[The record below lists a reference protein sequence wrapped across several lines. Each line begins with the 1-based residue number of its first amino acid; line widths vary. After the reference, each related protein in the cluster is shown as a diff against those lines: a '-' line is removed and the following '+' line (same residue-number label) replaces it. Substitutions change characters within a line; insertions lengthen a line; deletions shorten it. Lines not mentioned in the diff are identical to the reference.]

1 MSPRKLKTKILNER
15 IAELEESLENEK
27 KNSEKILIQ
36 LKYARA
42 DLENLQK
49 RTQKTIDDAKNR
61 SNGRILYQ
69 LLPILD
75 ELDLAIKAGENLN
88 DDLIDG
94 VKMIRGK
101 LWKIL
106 DSMGITEI
114 EAFGHPF
121 NPNLHEAVLEVESS
135 EVKNGYILEELRK
148 GYKFKDAVLRASMV
162 KVAKNFGSIND
173 KEDNEDE

>member
-1 MSPRKLKTKILNER
+1 MSPRKSKTKILNDR

-27 KNSEKILIQ
+27 KNSEKILNQ

-49 RTQKTIDDAKNR
+49 RTQKTIDDAKDR
-61 SNGRILYQ
+61 ANGRILYQ

-75 ELDLAIKAGENLN
+75 ELDLAIMAGENVN
-88 DDLIDG
+88 DDIIEG
-94 VKMIRGK
+94 VKMVRRK
-101 LWKIL
+101 LWKL
-106 DSMGITEI
+106 LESMGISEI

-121 NPNLHEAVLEVESS
+121 NPNFHEAVLEVESS
-135 EVKNGYILEELRK
+135 EVKDGYVIEELRK

-162 KVAKNFGSIND
+162 KVAKNLGS
-173 KEDNEDE
+173 KEDNEDNEDE